1 MKGTSIRPS
10 GGFVTR
16 ATAGETVRAFV
27 PDRLPPRDLPT
38 FGYDDMDLLERANRS
53 LGRLDGLSALL
64 PDASLFIFFYVR
76 KEAVLSSQ
84 IEGTQSSLSELL
96 LFEEAQPGGV
106 PIDDVAEVSR
116 YVAALNHGIR
126 RIRDD
131 GFPLSLRLLREIHAV
146 LLGTGRGSDK
156 EPGEF
161 RTSQNWIGGSRPGN
175 ASYVPPPPGE
185 LDQCLTDL
193 ELFLHSRE
201 PALPLLVRAALAHVQ
216 FESIH
221 PFLDGNGRLGRLL
234 VTLLLIHD
242 GAISEPLL
250 YLSLYL
256 KQNRDRYYELLQRVR
271 ESSDWLS
278 WIRFFL
284 EGVRATAA
292 EATNTARRILA
303 LFDADHQRISALGRS
318 ASSALRVHEHLRR
331 RPLTSVSATARSTG
345 LTFPTV
351 QSSFTALE
359 GLGLLRETT
368 GKERGRIYAYE
379 EYLRVLSEEA

>member
-1 MKGTSIRPS
+1 MKETTATPS
-10 GGFVTR
+10 GRYIRISTV
-16 ATAGETVRAFV
+16 GETVRAFV
-27 PDRLPPRDLPT
+27 PNALPPPGLPPL
-38 FGYDDMDLLERANRS
+38 GYDDLDLLERANRC
-53 LGRLDGLSALL
+53 LGRLDGLAALL
-64 PDASLFIFFYVR
+64 PDASLFIYFYVR

-96 LFEEAQPGGV
+96 LFEEAQTGGV
-106 PIDDVAEVSR
+106 SIDDVEEVSR

-126 RIRDD
+126 RMRED

-146 LLGTGRGSDK
+146 LLGAGRGSEK
-156 EPGEF
+156 EPGAF
-161 RTSQNWIGGSRPGN
+161 RSSQNWIGGTRPGN
-175 ASYVPPPPGE
+175 ATYVPPPPAE
-185 LDQCLTDL
+185 LAACLGDL
-193 ELFLHSRE
+193 ELFLHSRR

-256 KQNRDRYYELLQRVR
+256 KQHRERYYALLQAVR
-271 ESSDWLS
+271 EQGEWLP

-284 EGVRATAA
+284 EGIRETSVAATD
-292 EATNTARRILA
+292 TARRVMS
-303 LFDADHQRISALGRS
+303 LFAIDHERVGTMGRS
-318 ASSALRVHEHLRR
+318 ANSALRIHGYLQR
-331 RPLTSVSATARSTG
+331 RPITSISGAVGGTG

-351 QSSFTALE
+351 QSAFRSLE
-359 GLGLLRETT
+359 ELGLLNEIS
-368 GKERGRIYAYE
+368 GKERGRVYAYS
-379 EYLRVLSEEA
+379 EYLRILGEGA

>member
-1 MKGTSIRPS
+1 MKESLTTPS
-10 GGFVTR
+10 GRYV
-16 ATAGETVRAFV
+16 ANSNAGETVRAFV
-27 PDRLPPRDLPT
+27 PNKLPPSDLPSL
-38 FGYDDMDLLERANRS
+38 GYNDLELLERANRS

-64 PDASLFIFFYVR
+64 PDASLFIYFYVR

-106 PIDDVAEVSR
+106 PIDDVQEVSR
-116 YVAALNHGIR
+116 YVAALSHGIR
-126 RIRDD
+126 RMRED

-146 LLGTGRGSDK
+146 LLGAGRGSDK

-161 RTSQNWIGGSRPGN
+161 RSSQNWIGGTRPGN
-175 ASYVPPPPGE
+175 ATYVPPPPGE
-185 LDQCLTDL
+185 LPHCLGDL
-193 ELFLHSRE
+193 ELFLHSHE

-234 VTLLLIHD
+234 VTLLLIHE

-256 KQNRDRYYELLQRVR
+256 KQHRDEYYRLLQRVR
-271 ESSDWLS
+271 ENGDWLS

-284 EGVRATAA
+284 EGVRETSSTATD
-292 EATNTARRILA
+292 TARRIMS
-303 LFDADHQRISALGRS
+303 LFAADHQRISGVGRS
-318 ASSALRVHEHLRR
+318 ANSALRVHEYLQRK
-331 RPLTSVSATARSTG
+331 PLTSVSGAAYATG
-345 LTFPTV
+345 LSFPTV
-351 QSSFTALE
+351 QSAFASLQE
-359 GLGLLRETT
+359 LGLLNEVT
-368 GKERGRIYAYE
+368 GKERGRIYAYS
-379 EYLRVLSEEA
+379 EYLRILGEGA